1 MMLNLQSP
9 STLVALALASN
20 FLFPF
25 LATYISMPYFIKKLT
40 EKGIIAR
47 DYYKRE
53 VTMVP
58 ERGGI
63 AILLVAMVCFS
74 LNTLFFKFSTTNYV
88 VLIVI
93 AMFGLFGILDDMV
106 DIGRV
111 TKLLLMYYCSYP
123 LIQYATHTA
132 FILPSVGN
140 IELGILYLQ
149 FIVPT
154 YVLVASNLVNMHSGF
169 NGLASGLSVIVLIS
183 LIVKSM
189 LIGDVDNII
198 AVVSITGAALAYF
211 MYDRYPSQIFWGNVG
226 SLTIGAAI
234 GVIIVIQ
241 GFIISGFIMLI
252 PHTVNFLMYVYWRA
266 MKFPVAKFGKER
278 EDGTLEVPNPLTLKW
293 VLPYYYRVT
302 EKQATWFMYALTAL
316 FCIIGVLLPG
326 RI

>member
-1 MMLNLQSP
+1 MLDLDSP
-9 STLVALALASN
+9 STLLALVIGST
-20 FLFPF
+20 FLVPF

-40 EKGIIAR
+40 DKGIIAR

-53 VTMVP
+53 VTMIP

-63 AILLVAMVCFS
+63 AIILVAMVCFS
-74 LNTLFFKFSTTNYV
+74 LNTLFFKFSSTNYV

-132 FILPSVGN
+132 FTLPSAGS

-183 LIVKSM
+183 LIIKSV
-189 LIGDVDNII
+189 LLGDVDNIF
-198 AVVSITGAALAYF
+198 AVVSVTGATLGYY
-211 MYDRYPSQIFWGNVG
+211 MYDRYPSKIFWGNVG

-234 GVIIVIQ
+234 GTIIVVQ
-241 GFIISGFIMLI
+241 GFIISGFVMLI
-252 PHTVNFLMYVYWRA
+252 PHTINFLMYVYWRA

-278 EDGTLEVPNPLTLKW
+278 EDGTLEVPNALTLKW
-293 VLPYYYRVT
+293 VLPYYRRVT
-302 EKQATWFMYALTAL
+302 EKQATWAMYALTML
-316 FCIIGVLLPG
+316 FCVIGIFLPG

>member
-1 MMLNLQSP
+1 MLDMDSP
-9 STLVALALASN
+9 STLLALVLGST
-20 FLFPF
+20 FLTPF
-25 LATYISMPYFIKKLT
+25 LATYISMPYFIRKLT

-47 DYYKRE
+47 DYYKKE
-53 VTMVP
+53 VTRIP

-74 LNTLFFKFSTTNYV
+74 LNTLFFKFSSTNYV
-88 VLIVI
+88 ILIVI

-132 FILPSVGN
+132 FTLPSVGN

-183 LIVKSM
+183 LIIKSV
-189 LIGDVDNII
+189 LLGDVDNIF
-198 AVVSITGAALAYF
+198 AVVSVTGATLGYY
-211 MYDRYPSQIFWGNVG
+211 MYDRYPSKIFWGNIG

-234 GVIIVIQ
+234 GTIIVVQ
-241 GFIISGFIMLI
+241 GFIISGFVMLI
-252 PHTVNFLMYVYWRA
+252 PHTINFLMYVYWRA

-278 EDGTLEVPNPLTLKW
+278 EDGTLEVPNALTLKW
-293 VLPYYYRVT
+293 VLPYYRRVT
-302 EKQATWFMYALTAL
+302 ERQATWAMYALTMI
-316 FCIIGVLLPG
+316 FCAIGIFLPG

>member
-1 MMLNLQSP
+1 MLDLESP
-9 STLVALALASN
+9 STLMALVLAST
-20 FLFPF
+20 F
-25 LATYISMPYFIKKLT
+25 LAPFIVTFISMPYFIKKLT

-53 VTMVP
+53 VTMIP

-74 LNTLFFKFSTTNYV
+74 LNTLFFKFATTNYV
-88 VLIVI
+88 ALIVI
-93 AMFGLFGILDDMV
+93 AMFGLFGILDDMI

-132 FILPSVGN
+132 FTFPSVGD

-169 NGLASGLSVIVLIS
+169 NGLSSGLSVIVLIA
-183 LIVKSM
+183 LIVKSV
-189 LIGDVDNII
+189 LIGDVDNIF
-198 AVVSITGAALAYF
+198 AVVSITGATFGYY
-211 MYDRYPSQIFWGNVG
+211 MYDRYPSHIFWGNIG

-234 GVIIVIQ
+234 GTMIVLQ

-252 PHTVNFLMYVYWRA
+252 PHTVNFLMYVYWRV

-293 VLPYYYRVT
+293 VLPYYRRVT
-302 EKQATWFMYALTAL
+302 ERQATWAMYALTGF
-316 FCIIGVLLPG
+316 FCVLGIMLPG

>member
-1 MMLNLQSP
+1 
-9 STLVALALASN
+9 
-20 FLFPF
+20 
-25 LATYISMPYFIKKLT
+25 MPYFIKKLT
-40 EKGIIAR
+40 EKGILAR

-53 VTMVP
+53 MTMIP
-58 ERGGI
+58 DRGGI

-88 VLIVI
+88 ALIVI
-93 AMFGLFGILDDMV
+93 AMFGLFGILDDMI

-132 FILPSVGN
+132 FTLPSVGN

-183 LIVKSM
+183 LIVKSF
-189 LIGDVDNII
+189 LIGDIENII
-198 AVVSITGAALAYF
+198 AVVSITGAALGYF
-211 MYDRYPSQIFWGNVG
+211 MFDKYPSKIFWGNVG

-234 GVIIVIQ
+234 GIIIVIQ
-241 GFIISGFIMLI
+241 GFIISGFIMFI
-252 PHTVNFLMYVYWRA
+252 PHTINFLMYAYWRA

-278 EDGTLEVPNPLTLKW
+278 EDRTLEVPNPLTLKW

-302 EKQATWFMYALTAL
+302 EKQATWAMYAVTIFFCAL
-316 FCIIGVLLPG
+316 GVMLPG
-326 RI
+326 RM

>member
-1 MMLNLQSP
+1 MLDLESP
-9 STLVALALASN
+9 STLVALVLASN
-20 FLFPF
+20 FLAPF
-25 LATYISMPYFIKKLT
+25 LATFISMPYFIKKLT
-40 EKGIIAR
+40 ERGFIVR
-47 DYYKRE
+47 DYYKKE
-53 VTMVP
+53 MTMIP
-58 ERGGI
+58 DRGGI

-88 VLIVI
+88 ALIVI
-93 AMFGLFGILDDMV
+93 AMFGLFGILDDMI

-132 FILPSVGN
+132 FTLPNVGN

-154 YVLVASNLVNMHSGF
+154 YVLVASNLVNMHSGY
-169 NGLASGLSVIVLIS
+169 NGLASGLSVIVLLS
-183 LIVKSM
+183 LIIKSV
-189 LIGDVDNII
+189 LLGDVDHII
-198 AVVSITGAALAYF
+198 AIVSITGATLGYY
-211 MYDRYPSQIFWGNVG
+211 MYDKYPSQIFWGNVG

-234 GVIIVIQ
+234 GTIIVLQ

-252 PHTVNFLMYVYWRA
+252 PHTVNFLMYAYWRA
-266 MKFPVAKFGKER
+266 MKFPEAKFGKER

-293 VLPYYYRVT
+293 VLPYYLRIT
-302 EKQATWFMYALTAL
+302 EKHATWAMYALTGL
-316 FCIIGVLLPG
+316 FCLMGIFLPG